1 VHTGENVYSPAA
13 RALDKTS
20 AKEIQMRRLAFVPIA
35 VLVTVLAAACSEAP
49 RRTFRVSLDGQSP
62 PEPPK
67 PTGPA
72 APPEPPAPDTAAA
85 SSPAWLRSASP
96 ISWTSP
102 PGWEEIQSTKPQR
115 LVEFTIEK
123 NGPGGAPVQFLI
135 LNGMDDHPTAKQVN
149 LTRWETFFHEDQ
161 ALQQTTSEHDG
172 LRVTRFRVHG
182 EFDGQPSLGNSE
194 AVKEPN
200 WTMIAGWVEGPSG
213 SIMFRVQGPDAII
226 NANLTKIDQ
235 LLASMKPNEKKP

>member
-1 VHTGENVYSPAA
+1 
-13 RALDKTS
+13 
-20 AKEIQMRRLAFVPIA
+20 MRRLEFVPLLA
-35 VLVTVLAAACSEAP
+35 VVALVAAACSDAP
-49 RRTFRVSLDGQSP
+49 RRTFRVAFEGQSP
-62 PEPPK
+62 PEAAK
-67 PTGPA
+67 PVGLPA
-72 APPEPPAPDTAAA
+72 PIEPPAADTAAA
-85 SSPAWLRSASP
+85 ASPAWLRSNSP

-135 LNGMDDHPTAKQVN
+135 LNGMDDHPTGKTVN
-149 LTRWETFFHEDQ
+149 LNRWETFFHEDQ
-161 ALQQTTSEHDG
+161 ALQQTSSEHDG
-172 LRVTRFRVHG
+172 IRITRFRVHG

-200 WTMIAGWVEGPSG
+200 WTMIAGWAEGPNG
-213 SIMFRVQGPDAII
+213 SIMYRVQGPDAII

-235 LLASMKPNEKKP
+235 LLASLKPNEKKQ